1 MFVEDGAT
9 HHCVPTDPRTVHQH
23 GIRNLGPFVDAHV
36 RPQNGAIHLATGD
49 DASGVDDG
57 VLSFSANDEFCPGR
71 LGLVRQ
77 QRPVAVVEVELR
89 IHGDQVHVGLMV
101 GIDRTDVAPIV
112 EVLVSCSG
120 HHVVLEVVDLRLSLG
135 REPRDDV
142 TAHVMLGRRVLRIGP
157 ERLHQRVPRKDV
169 IAHRCERLIRR
180 VRQPR
185 RVGGFLQEIFDAF
198 VLAGINDAESTG
210 LAAGYTDAR
219 DRTAESGIDVSIHHL
234 LDVHPVDVVR
244 AEHDDIVGIGI
255 TDQVE

>member
-1 MFVEDGAT
+1 
-9 HHCVPTDPRTVHQH
+9 
-23 GIRNLGPFVDAHV
+23 
-36 RPQNGAIHLATGD
+36 
-49 DASGVDDG
+49 
-57 VLSFSANDEFCPGR
+57 
-71 LGLVRQ
+71 
-77 QRPVAVVEVELR
+77 
-89 IHGDQVHVGLMV
+89 
-101 GIDRTDVAPIV
+101 
-112 EVLVSCSG
+112 
-120 HHVVLEVVDLRLSLG
+120 
-135 REPRDDV
+135 
-142 TAHVMLGRRVLRIGP
+142 MLGRRVLRIGP

-185 RVGGFLQEIFDAF
+185 RVGGFLQEILDAF

-255 TDQVE
+255 TDQVERLVDGVGGSLIPTGTQTLLSGNGRHVGAHEG